1 MTRQEAIHIIS
12 ESFDG
17 NPAIVFSV
25 GRGWGYRFRKWHLAS
40 FVYDFCKRRDGVHI
54 SSNGK
59 GIICYY
65 HSDSQ
70 VSFFTNLWDELCVG
84 LLAIGP
90 WRVWRVLE
98 RSRKVKEAQTVFG
111 PHLHCWYFGVLDGY
125 RDFSASAELKNKLYA
140 DSQRFNVPVLAE
152 TTILQNK
159 RVYERMGFEWYG
171 SVNVAG
177 METFLL
183 VLNVCKTVR

>member
-1 MTRQEAIHIIS
+1 MTRKEAVHIIS

-25 GRGWGYRFRKWHLAS
+25 GKGWGYRFRKWHLAA
-40 FVYDFCKRRDGVHI
+40 FVYDFCQRREGVHI
-54 SSNGK
+54 STNGK

-65 HSDSQ
+65 HSEKK
-70 VSFFTNLWDELCVG
+70 VPFLINLWDEICVG

-90 WRVWRVLE
+90 WRAKRVLL
-98 RSRKVKEAQTVFG
+98 RSKMVKEAQAPFG
-111 PHLHCWYFGVLDGY
+111 AHLHCWYFGVLDGF

-140 DSQRFNVPVLAE
+140 DSQRFQVPVLAE

-159 RVYERMGFEWYG
+159 RVYERMGFSCYG
-171 SVNVAG
+171 SVKIAG

-183 VLNVCKTVR
+183 VLNC